1 MLDTFWESVAANG
14 LLAVAYAAYKIFD
27 RCANSKCRV
36 DKTNGFT
43 FDLGDPA
50 NCPGTELE
58 KISDLL
64 KQRSM
69 HYKGSAPPALVCI

>member
-1 MLDTFWESVAANG
+1 MSFWNSLAANG
-14 LLAVAYAAYKIFD
+14 VLAVAYAVYKIFD

-36 DKTNGFT
+36 NKEDGFS

-50 NCPGTELE
+50 DCPGTELE
-58 KISDLL
+58 KLSEML

-69 HYKGSAPPALVCI
+69 HYKS